1 MTLLVL
7 WRHGQTE
14 WNAIRRIQGQTD
26 VPLSAVGIAQA
37 EESAPRLAAMQ
48 PTVLVSSDLR
58 RASATAAALSALTG
72 LTPTYDT
79 RLRERGFGEWE
90 GLDHPAAGSRWP
102 EAFARWRSGEEV
114 EAAGVEEVDA
124 VAKRMVAG
132 LLEAVDAAGP
142 DAVVVAATHGAAARM
157 AAVALLG
164 LPLTYASSFGA
175 LHNCH
180 RTVLHRHPVR
190 GWMLEG
196 HNLP

>member
-14 WNAIRRIQGQTD
+14 WNLNRRIQGQTD
-26 VPLSAVGIAQA
+26 IPLSEVGLAQA
-37 EESAPRLAAMQ
+37 AESAPRLAAMQ

-58 RASATAAALSALTG
+58 RASATAAALAAVTG
-72 LTPTYDT
+72 LTPTYDS

-90 GLDHPAAGSRWP
+90 GLDHPAASARWP
-102 EAFARWRSGEEV
+102 ESFAPWRRGEEV
-114 EAAGVEEVDA
+114 GDARVEEIDA

-132 LLEAVDAAGP
+132 LLEAVDGAGP
-142 DAVVVAATHGAAARM
+142 DAVVVAATHGAAARF
-157 AAVALLG
+157 ATVALLG
-164 LPLTYASSFGA
+164 WPMGYAPSFGA

-180 RTVLHRHPVR
+180 RTVLRRDPLR
-190 GWMLEG
+190 GWMIEA